1 MDMNRVFYSK
11 SDKTRRW
18 HVIDATGLVIGRL
31 ATDVVELLRGKG
43 NPDFTPHADTGDFVV
58 VVNAEKAVFTG
69 SKMTDKEYVWYT
81 GFRSGQKRATARE
94 KQARDHEFLVRH
106 AVKGMMPRNKM
117 ADVQIKR
124 LKIYKGSEHPHA
136 QAQAAAQ

>member
-11 SDKTRRW
+11 TEECKRKW
-18 HVIDATGLVIGRL
+18 HVVDATGLVIGRL
-31 ATDVVELLRGKG
+31 ATDVVALLRGKG

-58 VVNAEKAVFTG
+58 VINADKAVFTG
-69 SKMTDKEYVWYT
+69 NKMADKEYVWYT

-94 KQARDHEFLVRH
+94 KSERDHEFLVRH

-117 ADVQIKR
+117 TDAQIKR
-124 LKIYKGSEHPHA
+124 LKIYKGSEHPHM
-136 QAQAAAQ
+136 QAQAAA